1 MITVTAQAASQIRTA
16 SVQGD
21 AIGMPLRIAV
31 RQKAD
36 GTFHYL
42 MGFDDQQ
49 QDGDQTV
56 EAEGVTLVVAADS
69 QPLVNGMT
77 LDFVDLD
84 GKLEFIFLNP
94 NDPSYSPPQA

>member
-1 MITVTAQAASQIRTA
+1 MITVSAQAASQIRTA

-31 RQKAD
+31 RQKPD

-77 LDFVDLD
+77 LNFVDLD

-94 NDPSYSPPQA
+94 NDPSHSLPQA